1 MGNVINTNV
10 KALMASNALN
20 KNGRVQQNVMES
32 LSTGKSINRASDNA
46 AGLSIRETM
55 TAQINGL
62 NAAVKNAN
70 DSISM
75 LQTADGALNETSTML
90 QRMREMAVLSV
101 NDTYSTAQKTAMAT
115 EFNQLSSEIDRIA
128 TQTQWNGMAILNGSG
143 GLYSG
148 VAAGST
154 GVFAFQVGANNGQ
167 VVTLSILNMAITSQV
182 GATSNLTPVGTTL
195 GALSG
200 ATIATAAGAATAITS
215 LDSALTVLNS
225 QRSTIGAMVNR
236 LTHAVDNL
244 TNVAQNA
251 TDSRSKVEDTDY
263 AAATSELARTQII
276 AQAATAILAQANQQP
291 QSVLSLLK

>member
-20 KNGRVQQNVMES
+20 QNGRVQQHVMES
-32 LSTGKSINRASDNA
+32 LSRGKSINRASDNA

-55 TAQINGL
+55 TSQINGL

-75 LQTADGALNETSTML
+75 LQTADGALTETSSML
-90 QRMREMAVLSV
+90 QRMRELAVLSV
-101 NDTYSTAQKTAMAT
+101 NDTYSSTQKTAMAT
-115 EFNQLSSEIDRIA
+115 EFNQLSSEIDRIS
-128 TQTQWNGMAILNGSG
+128 TQTQWNGMNVLTGSG
-143 GLYSG
+143 GLFSG
-148 VAAGST
+148 VGSNGQFT
-154 GVFAFQVGANNGQ
+154 FQVGANTTQ
-167 VVTLSILNMAITSQV
+167 TISVTIGNMAIATSLVTGIV
-182 GATSNLTPVGTTL
+182 GAMG
-195 GALSG
+195 GLSG
-200 ATIATAAGAATAITS
+200 ASVATAAGATLAVAS
-215 LDSALTVLNS
+215 LDTALTTLNT

-244 TNVAQNA
+244 TNVAANA
-251 TDSRSKVEDTDY
+251 SDSRSKVEDTDY

>member
-75 LQTADGALNETSTML
+75 LQTADGALNETSSML
-90 QRMREMAVLSV
+90 QRMRELAVLSV
-101 NDTYSTAQKTAMAT
+101 NDTYSSTQKTAMAT

-148 VAAGST
+148 NGST
-154 GVFAFQVGANNGQ
+154 GAITFQVGANTTQ
-167 VVTLSILNMAITSQV
+167 TISVTIGNVAITS
-182 GATSNLTPVGTTL
+182 ATIVGTL
-195 GALSG
+195 GGLSG
-200 ATIATAAGAATAITS
+200 ASVATAAGATLAIAS
-215 LDSALTVLNS
+215 LDTALTTLNT

-236 LTHAVDNL
+236 LEHAVDNL

-251 TDSRSKVEDTDY
+251 SDSRSKVEDTDY

>member
-46 AGLSIRETM
+46 AGLSIREIM

-62 NAAVKNAN
+62 GAAIKNAN
-70 DSISM
+70 DGVSQ
-75 LQTADGALNETSTML
+75 LQTADGALNEVSSMF
-90 QRMREMAVLSV
+90 QRMRELAVLSV
-101 NDTYSTAQKTAMAT
+101 NDTYSSTQKTAMST
-115 EFNQLSSEIDRIA
+115 EFSQLSAEITRISE
-128 TQTQWNGMAILNGSG
+128 QTQWNGMLVLAGNGAVSG
-143 GLYSG
+143 
-148 VAAGST
+148 T
-154 GVFAFQVGANNGQ
+154 GTSIYTFQVGANTAQTVNVTIPVMSIGQ
-167 VVTLSILNMAITSQV
+167 FSIT
-182 GATSNLTPVGTTL
+182 AT
-195 GALSG
+195 
-200 ATIATAAGAATAITS
+200 TIATAVNATSAIVALDDS
-215 LDSALTVLNS
+215 LSELNGY
-225 QRSTIGAMVNR
+225 RSTIGATINR
-236 LTHAVDNL
+236 LTHAIDNL
-244 TNVAQNA
+244 TNVQQNA

>member
-46 AGLSIRETM
+46 AGLSIREIM

-62 NAAVKNAN
+62 GAAIKNAN
-70 DSISM
+70 DGVSQ
-75 LQTADGALNETSTML
+75 LQTADGALNEVSSMF
-90 QRMREMAVLSV
+90 QRMRELAVLSV
-101 NDTYSTAQKTAMAT
+101 NDTYSSTQKTAMST
-115 EFNQLSSEIDRIA
+115 EFSQLSAEVTRISE
-128 TQTQWNGMAILNGSG
+128 QTQWNGMLVLAGNGAVS
-143 GLYSG
+143 
-148 VAAGST
+148 ATPTST
-154 GVFAFQVGANNGQ
+154 YTFQVGANTAQTVAVTIPIMSIGQ
-167 VVTLSILNMAITSQV
+167 FSIN
-182 GATSNLTPVGTTL
+182 AT
-195 GALSG
+195 
-200 ATIATAAGAATAITS
+200 TIATAVNATSAIVALDDS
-215 LDSALTVLNS
+215 LSELNGY
-225 QRSTIGAMVNR
+225 RSTIGATINR
-236 LTHAVDNL
+236 LTHAIDNL
-244 TNVAQNA
+244 TNVQQNA

>member
-20 KNGRVQQNVMES
+20 KNSRVQQNVMES

-62 NAAVKNAN
+62 GAAIKNAN
-70 DSISM
+70 DGISQ
-75 LQTADGALNETSTML
+75 LQTADGALNEVSTMF
-90 QRMREMAVLSV
+90 QRMRELAVLSV
-101 NDTYSTAQKTAMAT
+101 NDTYSSTQKTAMNT
-115 EFNQLSSEIDRIA
+115 EFAQLGAEVTRISE
-128 TQTQWNGMAILNGSG
+128 QTQWNGMVLLAGTAASNGTTS
-143 GLYSG
+143 
-148 VAAGST
+148 VIT
-154 GVFAFQVGANNGQ
+154 FQVGANATQTVTVTIPTTALSNFS
-167 VVTLSILNMAITSQV
+167 VTLD
-182 GATSNLTPVGTTL
+182 GLT
-195 GALSG
+195 
-200 ATIATAAGAATAITS
+200 TAASAASAIADLDGS
-215 LDSALTVLNS
+215 LSQLNGY
-225 QRSTIGAMVNR
+225 RSTIGATINR
-236 LTHAVDNL
+236 LEHAIDNL
-244 TNVAQNA
+244 TNVQQNA